1 MGFFF
6 FLIFSPKGMIFQR
19 VQESGGRPEEPRPSI
34 VLRVSSPIN
43 HGVLHRAVAAPPDLS
58 LGIGGATEHF
68 MHCLND
74 GVAVDAK
81 DPEQLL
87 RLAAARD
94 LGDRQA
100 VHGETGLVHHG

>member
-1 MGFFF
+1 
-6 FLIFSPKGMIFQR
+6 MIFQR
-19 VQESGGRPEEPRPSI
+19 VQERAGAGWRSPPPS
-34 VLRVSSPIN
+34 LVSSPVN
-43 HGVLHRAVAAPPDLS
+43 HGVLHRPVVAPPDLS
-58 LGIGGATEHF
+58 LGVGGAAEHF
-68 MHCLND
+68 MHRLDD

-100 VHGETGLVHHG
+100 VHGEAGLVHHG

>member
-1 MGFFF
+1 
-6 FLIFSPKGMIFQR
+6 MIFQR
-19 VQESGGRPEEPRPSI
+19 VQERAGAGWRSPPPSL
-34 VLRVSSPIN
+34 VSRVSSPVN
-43 HGVLHRAVAAPPDLS
+43 HGVLHRPVAAPPDLS
-58 LGIGGATEHF
+58 LGVGGAAEHF
-68 MHCLND
+68 MHRLDD

-100 VHGETGLVHHG
+100 VHGEAGLVHHG

>member
-1 MGFFF
+1 M
-6 FLIFSPKGMIFQR
+6 
-19 VQESGGRPEEPRPSI
+19 
-34 VLRVSSPIN
+34 
-43 HGVLHRAVAAPPDLS
+43 HRLD
-58 LGIGGATEHF
+58 
-68 MHCLND
+68 D

-100 VHGETGLVHHG
+100 VHGEAGLVHHG

>member
-6 FLIFSPKGMIFQR
+6 FFFPPKGTIFQR
-19 VQESGGRPEEPRPSI
+19 VQEKWGRLEEPRPSF
-34 VLRVSSPIN
+34 VLRVSSPVN

-58 LGIGGATEHF
+58 LGIGGAAEHF
-68 MHCLND
+68 MHRLND

-81 DPEQLL
+81 DPEQLV

-100 VHGETGLVHHG
+100 VHGEAGLVHHG